1 MNFLDAPSIFTVL
14 SLTFSGSSNV
24 FSAVFSPVRRT
35 ASYSRSTPQ
44 SKEISIGSVFPSML
58 TSLIKIS
65 SSVTVVTEDTAGKD
79 FHFTYYLPVYKEPY
93 RLSICLIS
101 KMMIS
106 SRLYTKRKIFR
117 QSLLLRNC
125 CFPERCM
132 ILLYFPEQRSYS
144 KRCSYFFRTF

>member
-79 FHFTYYLPVYKEPY
+79 G
-93 RLSICLIS
+93 IS
-101 KMMIS
+101 T
-106 SRLYTKRKIFR
+106 SRTIFR
-117 QSLLLRNC
+117 SIKSRTV
-125 CFPERCM
+125 FPSV
-132 ILLYFPEQRSYS
+132 SYP
-144 KRCSYFFRTF
+144 K